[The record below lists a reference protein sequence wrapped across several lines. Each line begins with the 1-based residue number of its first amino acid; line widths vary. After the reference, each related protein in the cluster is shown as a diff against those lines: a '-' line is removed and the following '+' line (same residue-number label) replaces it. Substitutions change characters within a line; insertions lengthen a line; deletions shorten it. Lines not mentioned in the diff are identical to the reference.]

1 MQYDACMSNGPEE
14 RDPIEPSV
22 RSEPI
27 APWFHT
33 LFLLVILTLWATYS
47 ILRLNLNLPPS
58 ATSHYVTYTSSI
70 IMQCLLFGS
79 TIAGLYHRRQFISS
93 VLGSFTSQNLTR
105 DIVLGI
111 ATYFGALSL
120 IGLLGHAIRFIPLPL
135 THRTDVVRAMAPQS
149 LTELALWIVV
159 SLAAGICEEFV
170 FRGYLQQ
177 QLTRWLGAAPIAIG
191 LCSLF
196 FGCLHFYQG
205 TAGVLQVIGLGII
218 YGIVAAWRGNL
229 RSVMIAHFLQDAITG
244 TAIYMHYH

>member
-1 MQYDACMSNGPEE
+1 MQYDACMSSGPEE
-14 RDPIEPSV
+14 RDPTEPSV
-22 RSEPI
+22 RPEPI

-33 LFLLVILTLWATYS
+33 VFLLVILTLWATYS
-47 ILRLNLNLPPS
+47 TFRLNLNVPPG
-58 ATSHYVTYTSSI
+58 ATSHYVTYTSNI
-70 IMQCLLFGS
+70 IMQFLLVGS
-79 TIAGLYHRRQFISS
+79 TIAGLYHRRQFITS
-93 VLGSFTSQNLTR
+93 VLGSFTSKNLSR

-111 ATYFGALSL
+111 ATYLGALSL
-120 IGLLGHAIRFIPLPL
+120 IGLLGHAMRLTPFHL

-159 SLAAGICEEFV
+159 SFVAGTCEEFV

-177 QLTRWLGAAPIAIG
+177 QLTRWFRAVPLAIG
-191 LCSLF
+191 VCSLL

-205 TAGVLQVIGLGII
+205 TAGVVQVIALGII
-218 YGIVAAWRGNL
+218 YGIVAAWRSNL

>member
-1 MQYDACMSNGPEE
+1 MKYDACMSNGPEE
-14 RDPIEPSV
+14 RDPAEPSAPP
-22 RSEPI
+22 EPI

-33 LFLLVILTLWATYS
+33 VFLLIILMLWATYS
-47 ILRLNLNLPPS
+47 TLRLNLNLPPS
-58 ATSHYVTYTSSI
+58 ATSHYVSYTSSI
-70 IMQCLLFGS
+70 IMQCLLVGS
-79 TIAGLYHRRQFISS
+79 TIAGLYHRRQFICS
-93 VLGSFTSQNLTR
+93 VLGSLSPQNLAR
-105 DIVLGI
+105 DIALGI
-111 ATYFGALSL
+111 ATYLGALSL
-120 IGLLGHAIRFIPLPL
+120 VGLLGHVIRFIPL

-149 LTELALWIVV
+149 LPELALWIVV

-177 QLTRWLGAAPIAIG
+177 QLTRWFRAVPLAIG
-191 LCSLF
+191 LCSLL

-205 TAGVLQVIGLGII
+205 TAGVLQVIALGII